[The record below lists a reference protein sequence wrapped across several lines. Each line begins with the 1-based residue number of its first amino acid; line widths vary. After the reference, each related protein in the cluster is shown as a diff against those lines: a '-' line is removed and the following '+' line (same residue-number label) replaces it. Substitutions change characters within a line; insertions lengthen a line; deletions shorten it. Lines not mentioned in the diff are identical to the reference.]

1 MPDTGQ
7 CHVQMTV
14 RKRAVRFVDAVLASS
29 AIDEHFGQCLSL
41 RFVVGNRIC
50 QPQRELEAIN
60 DDGGSRVH
68 AESKI
73 DARYMMY
80 LPPCSECLHGHQF
93 RTDG

>member
-14 RKRAVRFVDAVLASS
+14 GKRAVRFVDAVFACSP
-29 AIDEHFGQCLSL
+29 IDEHFGQSLSL

-60 DDGGSRVH
+60 ERRWG
-68 AESKI
+68 I
-73 DARYMMY
+73 ARS
-80 LPPCSECLHGHQF
+80 CGK
-93 RTDG
+93 